1 MTKSV
6 SCEHHATLLKIHLL
20 LFFSFISENWM
31 DGKEDTLLIRI
42 ILMPAF
48 YLCLPAYII
57 LRVKIKEVNYINY
70 TELYKLF

>member
-1 MTKSV
+1 
-6 SCEHHATLLKIHLL
+6 
-20 LFFSFISENWM
+20 M

-70 TELYKLF
+70 TELYELF